1 MTNVLLVYPWF
12 PPSFWGFRKS
22 MELLGLKATMPPTG
36 LATLAAMLPVEH
48 FRVLP
53 IVDLNVEPLAD
64 QVIKRADLVMT
75 TGMIVQR
82 DSLRRL
88 IAQVKRHGKTI
99 IAGGPYATSYRQE
112 VLAMG
117 ADSVVLGE
125 AELTLPRFIEDWLN
139 GRLARV
145 YDEQSVRACSTVALT
160 REGKPVI
167 TGTPVP
173 RWDLLKLRC
182 YSSLPVQFSR
192 GCPFDCDF
200 CDITTLFGHI
210 SRTKTPAQLIAE
222 LEAIR
227 QTGWRGSV
235 FVVDDNF
242 IGNRQEVRELLPEL
256 VKWQKRHHYPF
267 SFFTEASMDLAN
279 PSLQDIRELMVPA
292 GFQEVFVGIEST
304 DPEVLAG
311 MNKSQNRGDLGRKV
325 AILQN
330 AGLEVTAGFI
340 IGSDGDRPDVGDR
353 LFRFIQ
359 GNGIVMPMPGLL
371 TALRGTALYRRLAA
385 EGRLRG
391 ESHGNNTHGFRFN
404 FEPKLDEKMLIKGYV
419 RLLERLF
426 SSRNY
431 YERCR
436 ILRQRR
442 GDYHRLDRLNR
453 HGVLATMRIFYH
465 NLFKCPD
472 WEFAKFVFDTLLES
486 PKEFPEMITQ
496 AVKLAHFQEI
506 TKAAVAV
513 HRYPEQVATLAERFQ
528 KRAAELR
535 GDVDKRL
542 RRLAKLE
549 RQISAEAT
557 RRWRSIDRD
566 FRASVQGVL
575 DRFRQHL
582 AECAQTYRQAWQG
595 RTLTH

>member
-1 MTNVLLVYPWF
+1 
-12 PPSFWGFRKS
+12 

-53 IVDLNVEPLAD
+53 IIDLNVEPLTN

-75 TGMIVQR
+75 TGMIVQQ
-82 DSLRRL
+82 DSLRQI
-88 IAQVKRHGKTI
+88 IAQVKHHGKTVI
-99 IAGGPYATSYRQE
+99 VGGPYATSYRHE

-125 AELTLPRFIEDWLN
+125 AELTLPCFIKDWLK
-139 GRLARV
+139 GGVARV

-167 TGTPVP
+167 TGTPIP
-173 RWDLLKLRC
+173 RWDLLRLRC

-192 GCPFDCDF
+192 GCPFGCDF

-210 SRTKTPAQLIAE
+210 SRTKTSSQLIAE

-227 QTGWRGSV
+227 QTGWRGSI

-242 IGNRQEVRELLPEL
+242 IGNQREVRELLLKL
-256 VKWQKRHHYPF
+256 VEWQRRHRYPF
-267 SFFTEASMDLAN
+267 SFFTEASMNLAN
-279 PSLQDIRELMVPA
+279 PSLRDIRELMVLA

-304 DPEVLAG
+304 DPEVIAG
-311 MNKSQNRGDLGRKV
+311 MNKSQNRGDLGQKV

-340 IGSDGDRPDVGDR
+340 IGSDGDQPDVCER
-353 LFRFIQ
+353 LFQFIQ
-359 GNGIVMPMPGLL
+359 DNGIVMPMPGLL
-371 TALRGTALYRRLAA
+371 TALRGTALYRRLVA

-391 ESHGNNTHGFRFN
+391 ESYGNNTHGFRFN
-404 FEPKLDEKMLIKGYV
+404 FEPKLDEKALIEGYV
-419 RLLERLF
+419 RLLECLF

-436 ILRQRR
+436 TLRQRR
-442 GDYHRLDRLNR
+442 GEYHRLDRLNR
-453 HGVLATMRIFYH
+453 HGVLATMRICYR
-465 NLFKCPD
+465 NLFEHPD
-472 WEFAKFVFDTLLES
+472 QEFVKFVFDTLLES

-535 GDVDKRL
+535 GDIDKRL
-542 RRLAKLE
+542 RQLAKLE

-557 RRWRSIDRD
+557 RRWQSIDRD
-566 FRASVQGVL
+566 FRAGAQVVL
-575 DRFRQHL
+575 DHFRQHL
-582 AECAQTYRQAWQG
+582 AECAETYRQVWQG